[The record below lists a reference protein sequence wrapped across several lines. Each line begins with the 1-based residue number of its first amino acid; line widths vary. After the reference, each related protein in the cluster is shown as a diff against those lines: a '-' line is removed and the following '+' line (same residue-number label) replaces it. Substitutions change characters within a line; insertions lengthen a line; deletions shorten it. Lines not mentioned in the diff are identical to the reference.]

1 MTVKPG
7 SDRRAI
13 NCAKCTHCGF
23 CCRRWDIYLS
33 KQDIR
38 KLVKAGYRPEGFMAF
53 MPQPILRMRGKRGDC
68 VFLNE
73 RNLCIIQTKYGYE
86 SKPQACRD
94 YPKHTAKELAAEND
108 YFFYELAGKL
118 VTRDVVI
125 SLLRSLSGSDHRE
138 FFDRFSEGLLAVE
151 AQRSGYIDTFNF
163 DPERRP
169 LFSSLKAGSISSR
182 MKRWESRLSK
192 EDLHGFASLPPGG
205 FDQKRFI
212 GSLQK
217 MIEKNQLLY
226 PGLTEKLLR
235 FFYMMEM
242 LGRAPSN
249 EVLLNQLDKFNR
261 KYM

>member
-1 MTVKPG
+1 MAGKSD
-7 SDRRAI
+7 SDRKTI

-23 CCRRWDIYLS
+23 CCRRLDIYLS

-38 KLVKAGYRPEGFMAF
+38 KLVKAGFRPEGFMAL

-68 VFLNE
+68 VFLDG
-73 RNLCIIQTKYGYE
+73 RNLCTIQTKFGYD

-94 YPKHTAKELAAEND
+94 YPKHTPKELAAEND
-108 YFFYELAGKL
+108 YFFYEHVGKL
-118 VTRDVVI
+118 VTRDVII
-125 SLLRSLSGSDHRE
+125 SLLNGLAGSSHRE
-138 FFDRFSEGLLAVE
+138 FFDRFLEGLLAVE
-151 AQRSGYIDTFNF
+151 AQRSKYIDTFNF

-169 LFSSLKAGSISSR
+169 ILHSFRSSSVSSR

-192 EDLHGFASLPPGG
+192 EDLHEFASLPPGG
-205 FDQKRFI
+205 FDQKRFLA
-212 GSLQK
+212 SLQK

-226 PGLTEKLLR
+226 PGLAEKILR
-235 FFYMMEM
+235 FFYLMEM

-249 EVLLNQLDKFNR
+249 EVLLKQLDKFNR